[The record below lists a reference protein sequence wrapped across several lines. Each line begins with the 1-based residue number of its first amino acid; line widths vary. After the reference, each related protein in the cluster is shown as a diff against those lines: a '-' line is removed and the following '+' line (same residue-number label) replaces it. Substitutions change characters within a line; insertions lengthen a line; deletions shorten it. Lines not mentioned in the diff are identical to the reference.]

1 MEDDSVEVVDNYEL
15 TDDDSDDDDID
26 YRSVRSSDLSD
37 DDDDEDFNTA
47 QRSLD
52 AWVQTCNGI
61 VCAIC
66 VTFFYRIFLKS
77 MLPYCPTIKS
87 LK

>member
-15 TDDDSDDDDID
+15 TDDDSDDDGID
-26 YRSVRSSDLSD
+26 YASVRSSDLSD

-52 AWVQTCNGI
+52 ALVNKHCLANVPPFWHLRWQSQHYQSYFLTERM
-61 VCAIC
+61 C
-66 VTFFYRIFLKS
+66 VH
-77 MLPYCPTIKS
+77 
-87 LK
+87 